1 MMKVKIEAFA
11 DEWGPEKILQV
22 YDPKTGMK
30 GVLVIDNTTLGPGKG
45 GIRMMPTIT
54 TEEIFHL
61 ARTMTWKCALAKIPF
76 GGAKSGIISDPKQI
90 TAEKKIDLIRAFSR
104 SLKRV
109 CPSLYVAAPD
119 INTGEKEMAV
129 FAEANGSMKST
140 TGKPAHMC
148 VKPGIKCGIPHEYGS
163 TALGVVQSAF
173 TAANYIDDLNIDNS
187 TVAIEGFGNVGSF
200 VAEYFSQIDVKVIAV
215 SDSKGCIYNPNGLN
229 YEKLLDV
236 KAKTGSVINYRPGK
250 VLENRELLELTVDIL
265 VPAALPYVITEKNVE
280 LVKAKLVVEAAN
292 LPIHPQ
298 IEKILDN
305 RGILVV
311 PDILANAG
319 GVISSYAEYR
329 GYNPK
334 RMLELVQR
342 KIRQNTIKV
351 IETALSKDIN
361 LRDVAMNI
369 AKERII
375 KANNRQTRKS

>member
-1 MMKVKIEAFA
+1 
-11 DEWGPEKILQV
+11 
-22 YDPKTGMK
+22 
-30 GVLVIDNTTLGPGKG
+30 
-45 GIRMMPTIT
+45 
-54 TEEIFHL
+54 
-61 ARTMTWKCALAKIPF
+61 MTWKCALAKIPF
-76 GGAKSGIISDPKQI
+76 GGAKSGVIADPKQI
-90 TAEKKIDLIRAFSR
+90 TAEKKFDLIRAFSR

-173 TAANYIDDLNIDNS
+173 TAANYLDDLDIDHS
-187 TVAIEGFGNVGSF
+187 SVAIEGFGNVGSF
-200 VAEYFSQIDVKVIAV
+200 VAEYFSQIEVKVVAV

-229 YEKLLDV
+229 YAKLLEV

-250 VLENRELLELTVDIL
+250 ILENKELFELAVDIL

-280 LVKAKLVVEAAN
+280 LIKAKLVVEAAN
-292 LPIHPQ
+292 LPVHPE

-305 RGILVV
+305 SGILVV

-351 IETALSKDIN
+351 IETALGKDIN
-361 LRDVAMNI
+361 LRDAAMNI